1 MVKFFAYR
9 VRMKKMTI
17 DEVPAKYR
25 DAVRNFLEAWD

>member
-17 DEVPAKYR
+17 DEVPSKYR
-25 DAVRNFLEAWD
+25 DAVREFLEAWD

>member
-17 DEVPAKYR
+17 DEVPSRYR
-25 DAVRNFLEAWD
+25 DAVRAFLEAWD

>member
-17 DEVPAKYR
+17 DEVPRKYR
-25 DAVRNFLEAWD
+25 DAVRAFLEAWD